1 MATAKTTTLPH
12 RQKDLTRRTFLGG
25 LTFSAAAV
33 TAPMHMCAADFFDD
47 TSSPL
52 SVGDQHPVLSLP
64 FVRDATADER
74 AAGSEPR
81 RFWCVHPTGNFG
93 HDCAMGAQYA
103 RAALDYM
110 VIANAPYLLQW
121 SVFDMSE
128 MQRPR
133 SGVEI
138 GFVSAFGRLAM
149 LAHAAQLGKGGVV

>member
-1 MATAKTTTLPH
+1 MATVDITTWPH
-12 RQKDLTRRTFLGG
+12 GQKDITRRSLLSG

-33 TAPMHMCAADFFDD
+33 TAPMHMLTADFADD
-47 TSSPL
+47 TCNPL
-52 SVGDQHPVLSLP
+52 KHPVLSLP
-64 FVRDATADER
+64 FVSDATADER

-93 HDCAMGAQYA
+93 HDCAMGVQYA
-103 RAALDYM
+103 RAAHDYM

-121 SVFDMSE
+121 SVFDMSV

-149 LAHAAQLGKGGVV
+149 QAHAAQLGKGGVV

>member
-25 LTFSAAAV
+25 LAFSAAAV
-33 TAPMHMCAADFFDD
+33 TTPMHMLTADFADD
-47 TSSPL
+47 TCSRL
-52 SVGDQHPVLSLP
+52 SADNEHPVLSLP
-64 FVRDATADER
+64 FVSDATADER

-110 VIANAPYLLQW
+110 VSANSPYLFQW
-121 SVFDMSE
+121 SVFDMSL
-128 MQRPR
+128 MRRSR

-149 LAHAAQLGKGGVV
+149 QAHAAQLGKGGMV

>member
-25 LTFSAAAV
+25 LAFSAAAV
-33 TAPMHMCAADFFDD
+33 TAPMHMLTADFADD
-47 TSSPL
+47 TCSRL
-52 SVGDQHPVLSLP
+52 SADNEHPVLSLP
-64 FVRDATADER
+64 FVSDATADER

-93 HDCAMGAQYA
+93 HDCAMGVQYA

-121 SVFDMSE
+121 SVFDMSL
-128 MQRPR
+128 MRRSR

-149 LAHAAQLGKGGVV
+149 QAHAAQLGKGGVV